1 MQEIN
6 LNSIPFGDSI
16 YVIYYLSKEKILNP
30 KVHHI
35 VFPLINE
42 KREYYRMTFKEIYA
56 EIESKEK
63 NTISHC
69 MVIAEFG
76 LQGTIYRYN
85 NYSDGQ
91 IYECGSTRGYA

>member
-1 MQEIN
+1 MQEISVDN
-6 LNSIPFGDSI
+6 IPHGDSI
-16 YVIYYLSKEKILNP
+16 YVIYYLSKEEKSKP
-30 KVHHI
+30 QVHHI
-35 VFPLINE
+35 VFPLVNE
-42 KREYYRMTFKEIYA
+42 KGEYYRMTFKEIFA

-63 NTISHC
+63 DTISHC
-69 MVIAEFG
+69 MIIAEFG